1 MLAAGTSKPWPET
14 LYAMTGE
21 RTLDPSAIREYFQ
34 PLKVWL
40 DRQNAG
46 KPVGW

>member
-1 MLAAGTSKPWPET
+1 MREF
-14 LYAMTGE
+14 TGE
-21 RTLDPSAIREYFQ
+21 NGLDASALVEYFQ